1 MRLDYRKTFLIGFG
15 FMANILAWSLYNS
28 FVPLMLEERYIDS
41 TALIGFIMTIDNI
54 FGVIFQPLVGQ
65 LSDRTHTRIGRRMP
79 YILFGV
85 PVCALFFILIPMT
98 RNLVAMMVVIIL
110 FNLGMSIWRSPVVAL
125 MPDMTPPAFRSKAN
139 GIINL
144 MGGIGSII
152 AFVVGGMLVNLAGY
166 NLPFLVG
173 AIVMVLAVIVL
184 FLFVKEPD
192 SRKLARR
199 LQTKEAEPE
208 SSDIAADQSGSNKQ
222 KGLQHLSGSE
232 KRSLFLM
239 LAAIFFWFCGYNAIE
254 AFFTLYIKN
263 TFNIIDTL
271 SLALFSV
278 SFVAFAL
285 PAGILAGRFG
295 RKRLIIIG
303 LAGIILI
310 FVPMVFLENL
320 VVMRILLLVAGF
332 FWACIN
338 INSLPMVVELA
349 SPERIGSFT
358 GYYYFFSFSAAILS
372 PTLFGLL
379 RDLTQSYSILFTYS
393 IAAFVLALICISL
406 VRHGEAKSDAPAAA

>member
-1 MRLDYRKTFLIGFG
+1 MRLNYRKTFLIGFG

-28 FVPLMLEERYIDS
+28 FVPLMLEERYIAS
-41 TALIGFIMTIDNI
+41 TTIIGFIMTIDNI

-320 VVMRILLLVAGF
+320 LVMRILLLVAGF

-393 IAAFVLALICISL
+393 IATFVLALACICL